1 MMRYSCQVPLLMAA
15 RSRHGPPLIG
25 ALLRTPWER
34 VHERLLAGLRERGF
48 SDLGPAHLSLLQ
60 WPGPDD
66 LRPSELAAQSRM
78 SKQALNYLLGQLERL
93 GYLQRHDDPRDQ
105 RFKRI
110 ALTDRGQSAAKAMRE
125 IVREIESDWEQQLGL
140 ERFAQLRLLLTDLNH
155 HVAAETTRIPRD

>member
-1 MMRYSCQVPLLMAA
+1 MPAA
-15 RSRHGPPLIG
+15 SRHGPPLIG
-25 ALLRTPWER
+25 ALLRRPWES
-34 VHERLLAGLRERGF
+34 VHERMLAGLRERGF

-66 LRPSELAAQSRM
+66 LRPSELAARSRM

-93 GYLQRHDDPRDQ
+93 GYLQRLDDPRDQ

-110 ALTDRGQSAAKAMRE
+110 ALTDRGRRVSLAMRD
-125 IVREIESDWEQQLGL
+125 IVREVESDWERQLGP

-155 HVAAETTRIPRD
+155 HVAADEAPARHD